1 MKILINFIILLLIT
15 TSCTLNKV
23 VKKHGVRNLEKK
35 QSELTINQSNT
46 NDIRSILGPPS
57 TKSTCDNDLW
67 IFIEREIEKEK
78 ILKLSKEKLTKNN
91 VLILE
96 INDKGLLVKKT
107 FLNINDM
114 NEIKLSALKT
124 EQKYSKNTFIYD
136 FLSSMRQKIND
147 PLGVRK
153 KPKIK

>member
-57 TKSTCDNDLW
+57 TKSTFDNDLW

-78 ILKLSKEKLTKNN
+78 ILKLSKEKLIKNN
-91 VLILE
+91 ILILE
-96 INDKGLLVKKT
+96 INNQGLLVKKT
-107 FLNINDM
+107 FLNIDDM